1 MLSFRDVGPFG
12 RHTAH
17 EPILAAIRQAIL
29 SGELPGGTRLVQ
41 ADLAAKFGV
50 SNTPVREAMRQ
61 LATEGLIQFDSFRGA
76 VVHTPT
82 LDEVREVYEA
92 RLLLEPVVMRK
103 TVERITPAEIE
114 QARELQQK
122 MTTVDDVGTWAVL
135 NRQFHGV
142 LMDASRSPRLA
153 TIVGW
158 LEDAATAQVALSIK
172 ADLGRMAHGD
182 DEHVQI
188 LDAVELGDAD
198 RVEDLVRR
206 HLMATVHAVE
216 EAQDEAPGDVEG

>member
-1 MLSFRDVGPFG
+1 MLPFRDAGQIG

-17 EPILAAIRQAIL
+17 EQILAAIRQAIL
-29 SGELPGGTRLVQ
+29 SGELAGGTRLVQ

-61 LATEGLIQFDSFRGA
+61 LATEGLIQLDSFRGA

-114 QARELQQK
+114 KARELQQQ

-135 NRQFHGV
+135 NRQFHGL
-142 LMDASRSPRLA
+142 LMDAARSPKLA

-172 ADLGRMAHGD
+172 ADLSRMADGD

-188 LDAVELGDAD
+188 LDAVEKGDAD
-198 RVEDLVRR
+198 LVEELVRR

-216 EAQDEAPGDVEG
+216 ARGQASGDLEG

>member
-1 MLSFRDVGPFG
+1 
-12 RHTAH
+12 
-17 EPILAAIRQAIL
+17 
-29 SGELPGGTRLVQ
+29 
-41 ADLAAKFGV
+41 
-50 SNTPVREAMRQ
+50 VREAMRQ

-103 TVERITPAEIE
+103 TVERITPAEIA

-122 MTTVDDVGTWAVL
+122 MTTVDDVASWAVL
-135 NRQFHGV
+135 NRQFHG
-142 LMDASRSPRLA
+142 LFMDAARSPKLA

-158 LEDAATAQVALSIK
+158 LEDAATAQVALSIN
-172 ADLGRMAHGD
+172 ADLSRMAHGN

-188 LDAVELGDAD
+188 LDAVENGDAD
-198 RVEDLVRR
+198 LVEELVRR

-216 EAQDEAPGDVEG
+216 ARGEASGDLEG

>member
-1 MLSFRDVGPFG
+1 MLSFGEAGQLG

-17 EPILAAIRQAIL
+17 EQILAAIRQAIL

-61 LATEGLIQFDSFRGA
+61 LATEGLIQLDSFRGA

-103 TVERITPAEIE
+103 TVERITAAEIQ
-114 QARELQQK
+114 QARELQQR
-122 MTTVDDVGTWAVL
+122 MTTVEDVGSWAVL
-135 NRQFHGV
+135 NRQFHGL
-142 LMDASRSPRLA
+142 LMDAARSPRLA

-172 ADLGRMAHGD
+172 ADLSRMAHGD
-182 DEHVQI
+182 DEHAQI
-188 LDAVELGDAD
+188 LDAVEQGDAD
-198 RVEDLVRR
+198 RVEELVRG

-216 EAQDEAPGDVEG
+216 AQDGAAPGDSND

>member
-1 MLSFRDVGPFG
+1 MQPFGEVGQLG

-17 EPILAAIRQAIL
+17 EQILAAIRQAIL

-61 LATEGLIQFDSFRGA
+61 LATEGLIQLDSFRGA

-103 TVERITPAEIE
+103 AVERITPAEIAK
-114 QARELQQK
+114 ARELQQR
-122 MTTVDDVGTWAVL
+122 MTTLDDVGSWAVL
-135 NRQFHGV
+135 NRQFHGL
-142 LMDASRSPRLA
+142 LMDAARSPRLA

-158 LEDAATAQVALSIK
+158 LGDAATAQVALSIK
-172 ADLGRMAHGD
+172 TDLSRMAHGD
-182 DEHVQI
+182 DEHARI
-188 LDAVELGDAD
+188 LDAMEKGDAD
-198 RVEDLVRR
+198 LVEELVRG
-206 HLMATVHAVE
+206 HLMATVHAVGLE
-216 EAQDEAPGDVEG
+216 DGVAPGDSNG